1 MVIVGSAST
10 AIAGEKKVVYTLQ
23 IQSPLTIVHI
33 LTCRGY
39 RDNLLILTKL
49 LHTTA
54 KIVHTTTTIFAGCLN
69 ILVSSV
75 MFNKYITKC
84 LVDFMLEYI
93 VTYLLE
99 SFMLCA
105 ICCTPNYKCTVPT
118 TLFFTILSHLEVN
131 PMFYYTIICPITC
144 KTCKVYCL
152 FYHQFFICLIRFLG
166 FIGLFN
172 ASKLIIFLD

>member
-10 AIAGEKKVVYTLQ
+10 AIAGEKKVVHTLQ

-118 TLFFTILSHLEVN
+118 TLFFTILS
-131 PMFYYTIICPITC
+131 YYIVYQSLHIVL
-144 KTCKVYCL
+144 VYCS
-152 FYHQFFICLIRFLG
+152 IVR
-166 FIGLFN
+166 
-172 ASKLIIFLD
+172 